1 MNNPAAVQKSSDS
14 ATSASATKNILNFI
28 FLQGLVILGLL
39 AALIYEIDK
48 GRPSDSFFAETM
60 GGQRQQLINLGTP
73 SVNNDAMLSWAAQA
87 ATDAMT
93 FGFNDI
99 DQRLAT
105 VRGYFTEEGWNSFLQ
120 AMAGS
125 RLFADVDRFQQIVTS
140 IPAEPPAL
148 LSWGLQDGVYVSIVY
163 VPILMT
169 IRAGSKRIPTRADAI
184 LTIVSMPTSENPRGI
199 GIHNW
204 SSPR

>member
-1 MNNPAAVQKSSDS
+1 MNRPVTVQKTPDN

-48 GRPSDSFFAETM
+48 GHPPDNFFAETM
-60 GGQRQQLINLGTP
+60 GGQRQQLTDLGTP

-93 FGFNDI
+93 FGFNDVE
-99 DQRLAT
+99 QRLGT
-105 VRGYFTEEGWNSFLQ
+105 VRGYFTEEGWNSFIT
-120 AMAGS
+120 AMASS
-125 RLFADVDRFQQIVTS
+125 RLFSDVGQYQQIVTS
-140 IPAEPPAL
+140 IPVEPPAL

-169 IRAGSKRIPTRADAI
+169 IRAGSKRIPARADVM

-199 GIHNW
+199 GIKNW
-204 SSPR
+204 RAVL